1 MRSRGS
7 KRSPRTWHARCGRR
21 SGSSSSRAE
30 GHASGGGG
38 RARRRSCGTLEAA
51 DRRGYSGHVGALPAL
66 TYRGTDFYC
75 DVAIPDPGAL
85 EVVHEDERVLA
96 FHHTQPFWQVHL
108 VVVPK
113 RHIASLTAA
122 GPEDEA
128 DLRALL
134 TVVTGVARRV
144 EREHGAAA
152 VLTNL
157 GDYQDSK
164 HLHIHV
170 HSGARR

>member
-1 MRSRGS
+1 MSEH
-7 KRSPRTWHARCGRR
+7 SPA
-21 SGSSSSRAE
+21 
-30 GHASGGGG
+30 
-38 RARRRSCGTLEAA
+38 
-51 DRRGYSGHVGALPAL
+51 PA
-66 TYRGTDFYC
+66 YHGTDFYC

-96 FHHTQPFWQVHL
+96 YHHTRPFWQVHL

-122 GPEDEA
+122 CPEDEA

-134 TVVTGVARRV
+134 TVVTDVARQV

-164 HLHIHV
+164 HLHVHV
-170 HSGARR
+170 HSGPRR